1 MRARP
6 RQVEESRGES
16 DRGRLACLHPFP
28 RGHGAHR
35 ASTSRSS
42 RTVTC
47 QSRLRFRFLLACHY
61 SFAGT
66 TDSLPN
72 SHCYRP
78 RVYTRRRKDRFVLRY
93 TVCHPSRR
101 PFTCLSALLLTCL
114 LAPHPYPTPPPLTP
128 RVPSRPHRRTSSSIH
143 PRSSIS
149 RSPISTDLSTSSR
162 RSPNLPFAYRC
173 IDTSFPTRLTLKH
186 SRSISLPAAF
196 AGSQYPRTLLLYI
209 ILYIIYCIILDHIL

>member
-114 LAPHPYPTPPPLTP
+114 LAPHPYPTPPPSPPGCPPVHIVAHL
-128 RVPSRPHRRTSSSIH
+128 HRSIH
-143 PRSSIS
+143 APVSAEALSQQIYRLHRDARPTS
-149 RSPISTDLSTSSR
+149 RSPIAASILRFR
-162 RSPNLPFAYRC
+162 RA
-173 IDTSFPTRLTLKH
+173 
-186 SRSISLPAAF
+186 
-196 AGSQYPRTLLLYI
+196 
-209 ILYIIYCIILDHIL
+209 